1 MDREL
6 MKSRHYVLEFLA
18 RRGVVYREG
27 QPWSQANL
35 EWLRR
40 LGANVLLISTV
51 GNLLA

>member
-6 MKSRHYVLEFLA
+6 MKSRHHVLEFL

-40 LGANVLLISTV
+40 LRANVLLISTV